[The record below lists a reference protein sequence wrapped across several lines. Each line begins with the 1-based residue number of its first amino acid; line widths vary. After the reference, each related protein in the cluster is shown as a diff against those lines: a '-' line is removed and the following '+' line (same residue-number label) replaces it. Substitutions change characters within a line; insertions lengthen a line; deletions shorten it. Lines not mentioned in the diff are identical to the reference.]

1 MEESGTVTEIKGP
14 IALVTTVAKGAC
26 HSCSARGVCH
36 LGGEKTMVAEAWNRI
51 GARRGDTVRIRLS
64 SRSVLGA
71 ALLLYAVPL
80 AALLIGFFLG
90 QALIGHQLWALL
102 LGFLL
107 MAAAYAMI
115 RVIDRWLSRAEKLRP
130 EIVEIVNR
138 PTPESS
144 EEEEDREEHHG

>member
-1 MEESGTVTEIKGP
+1 MEETGTVTEIKGP

-71 ALLLYAVPL
+71 ALLLYAAPL
-80 AALLIGFFLG
+80 AALLVGFFLG
-90 QALIGHQLWALL
+90 QTLIGHQLWALL

-115 RVIDRWLSRAEKLRP
+115 RAIDRRLSRAEKLRP
-130 EIVEIVNR
+130 EIVEILNR
-138 PTPESS
+138 PAPGGSGKEDGH
-144 EEEEDREEHHG
+144 EERGG